1 MGWGGK
7 LLQVGILKRYLS
19 QALKD
24 EKTLTTQSEGQ
35 CVLNSKNS
43 MGKGPGVRLHLRMGL
58 MLDNSVIDQNFYFMY

>member
-24 EKTLTTQSEGQ
+24 EKMLTTQSEGQ

-43 MGKGPGVRLHLRMGL
+43 MCKGPGVRLHLRMGL
-58 MLDNSVIDQNFYFMY
+58 MLDNSVIDQNFYFMF